1 MYLQEILEV
10 AIGLVFMWLVM
21 SIADMQLQDWLASIF
36 NWRAKA
42 LERTIR
48 EMLGGNQTLAEQI
61 YNHPLIASLYRGHQS
76 GRKIRLPSYLPPD
89 KFAMVLFDLAMT
101 AGTEASPLRQIF
113 KDVHAQLDQLQSDP
127 PKFKMAQED
136 WVAILQAARQIASSQ
151 VTQPAIDSLKLQIQ
165 TYAEKYP
172 ELQQAIDL
180 ATPQIDAY
188 FQTLLADQR
197 AAEAVGQTDPSL
209 RLVRLGVLALQDASP
224 ELKTTLTTL
233 LQNAEAS
240 VQKGEQAIAA
250 ARNNIETWFNNA
262 MERLS
267 GAYKR
272 RAQLVAFIIGVLLA
286 LLLNVD
292 SIYMATSLWRE
303 PTLRQAI
310 IAQAEVYSAAPSIP
324 AAEGETPAPRETIAS
339 LQEQL
344 SVLSFPFG
352 WRTDPFD
359 TGGRQCTLL
368 PLNENQVFGFPSQ
381 DADGA
386 VLCKR
391 ISNFPVDL
399 PGWASKILGILISGA
414 AAAQG
419 APFWFDI
426 LRKMVQAREIVT
438 KKEEK

>member
-48 EMLGGNQTLAEQI
+48 EMLGSSQTLTEQI
-61 YNHPLIASLYRGHQS
+61 YNHPLVASLYRSHQR
-76 GRKIRLPSYLPPD
+76 GRRIRLPSYLPPD
-89 KFAMVLFDLAMT
+89 KFAMALFDLAMT
-101 AGTEASPLRQIF
+101 AGTEASPLKRIF
-113 KDVHAQLDQLQSDP
+113 KDVHAQLNQLQGDP
-127 PKFKMAQED
+127 EKFKLAQQD
-136 WVAILQAARQIASSQ
+136 WVAILGAARQVASSQ
-151 VTQPAIDSLKLQIQ
+151 ITQAALDSLKLQIH

-180 ATPQIDAY
+180 AIPQLDSY
-188 FQTLLADQR
+188 FQTLIADQR
-197 AAEAVGQTDPSL
+197 AAKASGQTNQTL
-209 RLVRLGVLALQDASP
+209 RLIRLGVLALQDASP

-233 LQNAEAS
+233 LQNAEAAAER
-240 VQKGEQAIAA
+240 GEQAIIA
-250 ARNNIETWFNNA
+250 ARTNIETWFNNA

-272 RAQLVAFIIGVLLA
+272 QAQLVAFIIGVLLA
-286 LLLNVD
+286 FLLNVD

-310 IAQAEVYSAAPSIP
+310 IAQAEAYSASSSVP
-324 AAEGETPAPRETIAS
+324 AAEGETFNPRETIAS

-368 PLNENQVFGFPSQ
+368 PLNENQVFGFSSQ
-381 DADGA
+381 DASGA
-386 VLCKR
+386 PLCKR
-391 ISNFPVDL
+391 ISNFPIDL

-419 APFWFDI
+419 APFWFDL
-426 LRKMVQAREIVT
+426 LRKMVQAREMVT
-438 KKEEK
+438 KKE

>member
-21 SIADMQLQDWLASIF
+21 SIADMQLQDWLASMF

-48 EMLGGNQTLAEQI
+48 EMLGGNQVLADQI
-61 YNHPLIASLYRGHQS
+61 YNHPLIASLYRSHQS
-76 GRKIRLPSYLPPD
+76 GRRIRLPSYLPPD
-89 KFAMVLFDLAMT
+89 KFAMALFDLAMT

-113 KDVHAQLDQLQSDP
+113 KDVHAQLDQLKSDSA
-127 PKFKMAQED
+127 KFKMAQED

-180 ATPQIDAY
+180 AMPQIDTY

-197 AAEAVGQTDPSL
+197 AAEALGQTDPSL
-209 RLVRLGVLALQDASP
+209 RLVRLGVLALQNASP

-310 IAQAEVYSAAPSIP
+310 VAQAEAYNAAP
-324 AAEGETPAPRETIAS
+324 AAEGETATPRETIAS

-359 TGGRQCTLL
+359 TGGRQCSLL
-368 PLNENQVFGFPSQ
+368 PLNENQVFGFSSQ
-381 DADGA
+381 DASGTA
-386 VLCKR
+386 LCKR
-391 ISNFPVDL
+391 ISNFPTDL

>member
-10 AIGLVFMWLVM
+10 AIGLIFMWLVM

-48 EMLGGNQTLAEQI
+48 EMLGSSQTLTEQI
-61 YNHPLIASLYRGHQS
+61 YNHPLVASLYRSHQR
-76 GRKIRLPSYLPPD
+76 GRRIRLPSYLPPD
-89 KFAMVLFDLAMT
+89 KFAMALFDLAMS
-101 AGTEASPLRQIF
+101 AGTEAFPLKRIF

-127 PKFKMAQED
+127 EKFKLAQQD
-136 WVAILQAARQIASSQ
+136 WVAILGAARQIASSQ
-151 VTQPAIDSLKLQIQ
+151 ITQAALDSLKLQIH

-172 ELQQAIDL
+172 ELQQAVDL
-180 ATPQIDAY
+180 AIPQLDSY
-188 FQTLLADQR
+188 FQTLIADQR
-197 AAEAVGQTDPSL
+197 AAEASGQTNQTL
-209 RLVRLGVLALQDASP
+209 RLIRLGVLALQDASP

-233 LQNAEAS
+233 LQNAEAAAER
-240 VQKGEQAIAA
+240 GEQAIVA
-250 ARNNIETWFNNA
+250 ARTNIETWFNNA

-310 IAQAEVYSAAPSIP
+310 IAQAEAYSVAPSAP
-324 AAEGETPAPRETIAS
+324 AAEGETSNPRETIAS

-344 SVLSFPFG
+344 SILSFPFG

-381 DADGA
+381 DAGGA
-386 VLCKR
+386 PLCKR
-391 ISNFPVDL
+391 ISNFPIDL

-419 APFWFDI
+419 APFWFDL
-426 LRKMVQAREIVT
+426 LRKMVQAREMVT
-438 KKEEK
+438 KKE

>member
-21 SIADMQLQDWLASIF
+21 SIADMQLQDWLATIF

-48 EMLGGNQTLAEQI
+48 EMLGGSQTLAAQI
-61 YNHPLIASLYRGHQS
+61 YNHPLIASLYRGQQK
-76 GRKIRLPSYLPPD
+76 GRRIRLPSYLPPD
-89 KFAMVLFDLAMT
+89 KFVMALFDLAMT
-101 AGTEASPLRQIF
+101 AGTEASPLRRIF

-127 PKFKMAQED
+127 EKFKMAQED
-136 WVAILQAARQIASSQ
+136 WVAILGAARQIASSQ
-151 VTQPAIDSLKLQIQ
+151 ITQPAIDSLKLQIQ
-165 TYAEKYP
+165 IYAEKYP
-172 ELQQAIDL
+172 ELQEAIDL
-180 ATPQIDAY
+180 ALPQLDSY
-188 FQTLLADQR
+188 FQTLIADQR
-197 AAEAVGQTDPSL
+197 AAEAAGQTDQTL
-209 RLVRLGVLALQDASP
+209 RLIRLGVLAIQDASP

-233 LQNAEAS
+233 LQNAEAA
-240 VQKGEQAIAA
+240 VERGEQAVAA
-250 ARNNIETWFNNA
+250 ARANVETWFNNA

-267 GAYKR
+267 AAYKR
-272 RAQLVAFIIGVLLA
+272 RAQLIAFIIGVILA
-286 LLLNVD
+286 AIFNVD
-292 SIYMATSLWRE
+292 SIYMASSLWRE
-303 PTLRQAI
+303 PTLRHAI
-310 IAQAEVYSAAPSIP
+310 VAQAEAYGASM
-324 AAEGETPAPRETIAS
+324 TPAVNEDGAPTPRETIAE

-352 WRTDPFD
+352 WRTDAFD

-381 DADGA
+381 DARGA
-386 VLCKR
+386 PICKR
-391 ISNFPVDL
+391 VSNFPIDL

-426 LRKMVQAREIVT
+426 LRKMVQAREVVT
-438 KKEEK
+438 KKE